1 MSDNWVVENLN
12 NSLQSWNG
20 KFSEIITLITQ
31 APTEFRNGAIWNI
44 MQNVYGALQAIGL
57 ALLVLFFV
65 GGVMKTCSNLT
76 EVKRPEQAL
85 KLFIR
90 FALAKGVI
98 VYGMELM
105 LAVFKI
111 IQGIITTIV
120 NSSGFTNA
128 TPMSLPQEIVTAIN
142 NCTFF
147 ESIPL
152 WAVSLIAGLVIT
164 VLAFVIILTVYGR
177 FFKLYLYTAV
187 SPILLATFGGEP
199 TQSIGRNFVKSFIAV
214 CFEGV
219 IIALS
224 CVIFSVFATTAPTVD
239 VNASAVAM
247 VWKYVGEVIFNML
260 VLVGTIKIADRVS
273 HEITGL

>member
-31 APTEFRNGAIWNI
+31 APTEFRNGAIWNV

-65 GGVMKTCSNLT
+65 AGVMKTCSNLT

-98 VYGMELM
+98 TYGMELM

-128 TPMSLPQEIVTAIN
+128 TPMSLPQEIVTAIDS
-142 NCTFF
+142 CTFF

-152 WAVSLIAGLVIT
+152 WAVSLIAGLIIT

-247 VWKYVGEVIFNML
+247 VWKYIGEVIFNML
-260 VLVGTIKIADRVS
+260 ILVGTIKIADRVS